1 MSATCEVIAR
11 GAKLYVF
18 PNCEVQDQ
26 EGVRMICP
34 PVRVLEQNSDDV
46 DVIGRAVMDA
56 LQMFRTNVPFPDDY
70 EKAANEVLKETGF
83 KNWRSFSK
91 GAQRLGVRYVGAEI
105 LVTPTVADA
114 RGGYGDLD
122 DKSIKV
128 RVDPTTI
135 GRTVVD
141 ALKMCEFRTRLG

>member
-11 GAKLYVF
+11 GEKLYVF
-18 PNCEVQDQ
+18 PNCELQP
-26 EGVRMICP
+26 GARMACS
-34 PVRVLEQNSDDV
+34 PVRVLEQNSDV

-70 EKAANEVLKETGF
+70 EKAANEVLKDTGF

-91 GAQRLGVRYVGAEI
+91 GARRLGVRSVGAEI

-114 RGGYGDLD
+114 RGGYADLA

-128 RVDPTTI
+128 RVEPTTI

-141 ALKMCEFRTRLG
+141 SLKMCEFRTRLD